1 MVAFKD
7 ATSTWEYRVDSDP
20 DYTFGICDSN
30 DADLG
35 NFFSRPVKIQS
46 YSWGTGT
53 TLFENFRPWSDY
65 FNNPRVLNRISNY
78 NLLRAKL
85 HLKFVINGNGFHYGR
100 AIASYLPLPDDD
112 DFATTRSFF
121 PQDLIAASQRP
132 HVYLDP
138 TLSQGGDMILPFFW
152 QENALN
158 IPRAEWSA
166 MGEVFIQTI
175 QGLKHANGANDSV
188 TISVFAWAEDVSL
201 AVPTSVEPG
210 TIVPQAQD
218 EYGTGPISRPASVVA
233 KAAGALRDAPII
245 GPYARAT
252 EIAASATSAV
262 ATNFGFSRPA
272 ILDSIVPY
280 RPTAFGNVANT
291 NMPDSTTKLT
301 TDAKQELTVDSRTTG
316 LAGTDEMTIKSIAA
330 RESYITQFPWT
341 VANAAED
348 ALFQI
353 EVTPQVW
360 DANSTLALPEIHLP
374 ACAFATLPFENWR
387 GTMRYRFQIVSSAYH
402 KGRLKIVY
410 DPYAFASNEY
420 NTNYTYIVDI
430 AEDKDFTVDI
440 GWGNAHPWA
449 QVSGPGRL
457 GDLFDPPF
465 ENGPTTPSSP
475 PLRRANGVLR
485 VYVVNE
491 LTIPNSTINN
501 DVAIN
506 VFISAGED
514 LCVANPNF
522 RIDDYSYFNAPSLIA
537 PQGEDEMQAT
547 DQDTTDEPSKPM
559 NQETDHL
566 MLARQD
572 NATAYDHVFFG
583 ETITSFRALLKR
595 YNRAYFTTT
604 RLPSANTVYLT
615 RVIRRAFPPYRG
627 FAPGGEYSTAQ
638 GDYNYGNMTLLNYL
652 TPAYV
657 GWRGSLRYKVGF
669 IQGATSTVN
678 SVIVVNR
685 LPGSGEGTSADATVL
700 STINPVATLS
710 VLQEGLVSTA
720 SGAHATATDVN
731 PILEFE
737 MPYAEAARF
746 SPARRADVT
755 SGHVDFFDT
764 AFALTTITR
773 SVNPSAA
780 SSVMFDYHTAAGE
793 DFSHFFYI
801 GPPILYLRGV
811 APSN

>member
-7 ATSTWEYRVDSDP
+7 ATSTWEYKVDSNP
-20 DYTFGICDSN
+20 DYTFGICDSD

-53 TLFENFRPWSDY
+53 TLFENFRPWADY
-65 FNNPRVLNRISNY
+65 FNNPRVLNRVSNY

-100 AIASYLPLPDDD
+100 AIASYVPLPDDD
-112 DFATTRSFF
+112 EFLTTRSFF

-152 QENALN
+152 QENAMSV
-158 IPRAEWSA
+158 PRTEWSA
-166 MGEVFIQTI
+166 MGEVYIQTI

-201 AVPTSVEPG
+201 AVPTSAEPG
-210 TIVPQAQD
+210 AIVPQAQD

-233 KAAGALRDAPII
+233 KAAGALRDAPVI

-252 EIAASATSAV
+252 ELAASATSAI
-262 ATNFGFSRPA
+262 ATSFGFSRPA
-272 ILDSIVPY
+272 ILDDIVPY
-280 RPTAFGNVANT
+280 RPTAFGNFANT
-291 NMPDSTTKLT
+291 NMPDSTTKLS
-301 TDAKQELTVDSRTTG
+301 TDAKQELTVDSRTAG
-316 LAGTDEMTIKSIAA
+316 LAGADEMTIKSIAT
-330 RESYITQFPWT
+330 RESYLTQFPWS
-341 VANAAED
+341 VASAAED

-360 DANSTLALPEIHLP
+360 DAVATLTLPEIHLP

-440 GWGNAHPWA
+440 GWGSSHPWA
-449 QVSGPGRL
+449 VVSGPGRV

-465 ENGPTTPSSP
+465 RAGPTTPDSP
-475 PLRRANGVLR
+475 PQRRANGVLR

-491 LTIPNSTINN
+491 LTIPNSSINN
-501 DVAIN
+501 DVAVN
-506 VFISAGED
+506 VFVSAADD
-514 LCVANPNF
+514 LCVANPNY
-522 RIDDYSYFNAPSLIA
+522 RIDDYSYFNVPSLLG
-537 PQGEDEMQAT
+537 PQAEDEMQAT

-559 NQETDHL
+559 NQDTDHL

-595 YNRAYFTTT
+595 YNRAYFTMTT
-604 RLPSANTVYLT
+604 LAAGNSLQLV
-615 RVIRRAFPPYRG
+615 RVVRRAFPPYRG
-627 FAPGGEYSTAQ
+627 FAPGAEYLTVL
-638 GDYNYGNMTLLNYL
+638 GRYNYGHMTLLNYL

-657 GWRGSLRYKVGF
+657 GWRGSLRYKVSLT
-669 IQGATSTVN
+669 QGITTTSNPVFTVN
-678 SVIVVNR
+678 RI
-685 LPGSGEGTSADATVL
+685 PGSGEGTSATVTPL
-700 STINPVATLS
+700 NVANERDTLTA
-710 VLQEGLVSTA
+710 LQEGIVSTA
-720 SGAHATATDVN
+720 AGAHATATAVN
-731 PILEFE
+731 PVLEFE

-746 SPARRADVT
+746 SPARRANVT
-755 SGHVDFFDT
+755 SGHADFFDT
-764 AFALTTITR
+764 VFALTTITR
-773 SVNPSAA
+773 SAGAAVQSNPL
-780 SSVMFDYHTAAGE
+780 MDYHVSVGE

-801 GPPILYLRGV
+801 GPPILYLRGT
-811 APSN
+811 PPP

>member
-1 MVAFKD
+1 
-7 ATSTWEYRVDSDP
+7 
-20 DYTFGICDSN
+20 
-30 DADLG
+30 
-35 NFFSRPVKIQS
+35 
-46 YSWGTGT
+46 
-53 TLFENFRPWSDY
+53 
-65 FNNPRVLNRISNY
+65 VLNRISNY

-100 AIASYLPLPDDD
+100 AIASYVPLPDDD
-112 DFATTRSFF
+112 DFVTTRSFF

-152 QENALN
+152 QENAMN
-158 IPRAEWSA
+158 IPRAEWTT

-175 QGLKHANGANDSV
+175 QGLKHANGASDSV

-201 AVPTSVEPG
+201 AVPTSTEPG
-210 TIVPQAQD
+210 NIIPQAQD

-233 KAAGALRDAPII
+233 KAAGALRDAPVI

-252 EIAASATSAV
+252 ELAASATSAV

-272 ILDSIVPY
+272 ILDDVVPY
-280 RPTAFGNVANT
+280 RPTAFGNFANT

-301 TDAKQELTVDSRTTG
+301 TDTKQELTVDSRTTG
-316 LAGTDEMTIKSIAA
+316 LAGVDEMTVKSIAA
-330 RESYITQFPWT
+330 RESYLTQFPWT
-341 VANAAED
+341 VANTAED

-360 DANSTLALPEIHLP
+360 DAVPTLSLPEIHLP

-410 DPYAFASNEY
+410 DPFTFASNEY

-430 AEDKDFTVDI
+430 AEDKDFTIDI
-440 GWGNAHPWA
+440 GWGNGHPWA
-449 QVSGPGRL
+449 QVSGPGRV
-457 GDLFDPPF
+457 GDIFKPPY
-465 ENGPTTPSSP
+465 EIGPDTPSSP
-475 PLRRANGVLR
+475 PLKRANGMLR

-491 LTIPNSTINN
+491 LTIPNSTVNN
-501 DVAIN
+501 DVAVN
-506 VFISAGED
+506 VFVSAVED

-522 RIDDYSYFNAPSLIA
+522 RIDDYSYFNTPSMIA

-559 NQETDHL
+559 NQDTDHL

-595 YNRAYFTTT
+595 YNRACFTLTT
-604 RLPSANTVYLT
+604 LNAANTVYLV
-615 RVIRRAFPPYRG
+615 RVVRRAFPPYRG
-627 FAPGGEYSTAQ
+627 YAPGAEHPTSQ

-657 GWRGSLRYKVGF
+657 GWRGSLRYKVSLT
-669 IQGATSTVN
+669 QGATPTQN
-678 SVIVVNR
+678 SSIIVNR
-685 LPGSGEGTSADATVL
+685 LPGSQEGTSSDITVL
-700 STINPVATLS
+700 NVGNEISSLA
-710 VLQEGLVSTA
+710 VLQERLVSTA
-720 SGAHATATDVN
+720 SGAHATATSVN
-731 PILEFE
+731 PVLEFE

-746 SPARRADVT
+746 SPARRANVT
-755 SGHVDFFDT
+755 SGHVDAFDT
-764 AFALTTITR
+764 AFALTTISRTQNPGPAG
-773 SVNPSAA
+773 SVIY
-780 SSVMFDYHTAAGE
+780 DYHVAAGE

-801 GPPILYLRGV
+801 GPPILYLRGP
-811 APSN
+811 APTS